1 MTATGATAAAA
12 ATIFPERE
20 LKGAVGKWWDE
31 ETSKHLNDPFAV
43 PGTLF
48 DVVVEVD
55 SLTAV
60 NVLLVIEPIFGFEP
74 PESLI
79 RSGGYTDRND
89 MINHLL
95 PALRTMFNKRH
106 GSNH

>member
-1 MTATGATAAAA
+1 MTATATTPPA

-20 LKGAVGKWWDE
+20 LKGAIGKWWDE
-31 ETSKHLNDPFAV
+31 ETSKHLNDPFAA

-48 DVVVEVD
+48 DMLIEID

-60 NVLLVIEPIFGFEP
+60 NVLLVIELILGFES

-89 MINHLL
+89 MIDHLL
-95 PALRTMFNKRH
+95 PALRTMFNRRH
-106 GSNH
+106 GSND

>member
-1 MTATGATAAAA
+1 MIEVATPVSSKVG
-12 ATIFPERE
+12 FPEQDLRTAIE
-20 LKGAVGKWWDE
+20 QWWDE
-31 ETSKHLNDPFAV
+31 ETSKQLDDPFAA

-48 DVVVEVD
+48 EVLVDVD

-60 NVLLVIEPIFGFEP
+60 NVLVAIESILGFEP

-89 MINHLL
+89 MLGHLL
-95 PALRTMFNKRH
+95 PALRTL
-106 GSNH
+106 S